1 MYREGT
7 RGAPN
12 IVLLLQMSS
21 IKQSVM
27 GMSKHCANYSV
38 VKRN

>member
-1 MYREGT
+1 
-7 RGAPN
+7 
-12 IVLLLQMSS
+12 LLQMSS